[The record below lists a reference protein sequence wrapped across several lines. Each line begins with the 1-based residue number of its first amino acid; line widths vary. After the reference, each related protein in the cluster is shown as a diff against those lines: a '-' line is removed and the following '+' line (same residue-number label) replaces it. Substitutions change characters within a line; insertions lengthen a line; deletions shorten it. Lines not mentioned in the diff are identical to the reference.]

1 MPLLA
6 SRALPLGKRGRVY
19 SACKHYVM
27 IYGSETGPIIDEN
40 VIRLERNDASMV
52 TWMCNVWPEIKISA
66 EEIRTRL
73 KLKYI
78 RECLNKKL
86 KSAKS
91 LASYT
96 KTEGYEGIFIF
107 IDLELH
113 WSTRAWKSSENG
125 IK

>member
-1 MPLLA
+1 
-6 SRALPLGKRGRVY
+6 
-19 SACKHYVM
+19 M

-86 KSAKS
+86 KSAKFP
-91 LASYT
+91 A
-96 KTEGYEGIFIF
+96 F
-107 IDLELH
+107 LH
-113 WSTRAWKSSENG
+113 QN
-125 IK
+125 